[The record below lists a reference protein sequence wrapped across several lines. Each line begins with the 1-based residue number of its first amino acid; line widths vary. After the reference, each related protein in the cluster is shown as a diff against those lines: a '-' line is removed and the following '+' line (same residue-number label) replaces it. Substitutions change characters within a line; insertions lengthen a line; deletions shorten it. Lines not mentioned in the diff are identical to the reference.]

1 MGKIKNTESLLNHGD
16 RESRKK
22 ITELLERMWAKVD
35 AYHLIKELMS
45 VDGNRLTIG
54 TKRWDMD
61 KLGNI
66 YLFGAGKACNAMAMA
81 VCDVLKEKLT
91 EGVISVKLAEDNDT
105 YINTRVYVGGH
116 PPSK

>member
-45 VDGNRLTIG
+45 VDGNLSLIH
-54 TKRWDMD
+54 
-61 KLGNI
+61 I
-66 YLFGAGKACNAMAMA
+66 
-81 VCDVLKEKLT
+81 
-91 EGVISVKLAEDNDT
+91 
-105 YINTRVYVGGH
+105 
-116 PPSK
+116 